1 MAVLSVSVT
10 VAVVRIVSRG
20 RAMAVMVLMPIFV
33 RRARMRMG
41 VMAGMIVAAD
51 GYAAHC
57 EKGDGSGELLVSLQR
72 K

>member
-33 RRARMRMG
+33 RGARMRMG
-41 VMAGMIVAAD
+41 VMVGVIVAA
-51 GYAAHC
+51 G
-57 EKGDGSGELLVSLQR
+57 G
-72 K
+72 